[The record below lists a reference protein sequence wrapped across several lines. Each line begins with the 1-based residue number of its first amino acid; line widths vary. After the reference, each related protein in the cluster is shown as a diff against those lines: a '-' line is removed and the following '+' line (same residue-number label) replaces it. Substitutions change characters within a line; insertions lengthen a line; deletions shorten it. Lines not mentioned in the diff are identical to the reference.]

1 MQHDRNTHPKDSPVT
16 ATVICRQHL
25 PAHAVAAI
33 TRAMRNL
40 VASRHKQR
48 PRAARCA
55 MLVRARCSLVAPTG
69 ADGADHHAA
78 GRVR

>member
-25 PAHAVAAI
+25 PAHDVAAI

-40 VASRHKQR
+40 VA
-48 PRAARCA
+48 
-55 MLVRARCSLVAPTG
+55 
-69 ADGADHHAA
+69 DGADRHAA
-78 GRVR
+78 GRAR